1 MSAGC
6 SQSPGRDTA
15 CMLPLAA
22 KSGLGTGD
30 CDWRGLDRAGC
41 DPEASGADP
50 GCHAVKCLRWRQA
63 ASATWQL
70 VPRQSLGLR
79 ARRPPHA
86 QRARGEWSGRGA
98 ARTGLA
104 RSPTLPLM
112 AAMMPL
118 TLWAPGLRTCWP
130 GVGWGGVQGPARSLL
145 SSPPLPPSASSSLA
159 GSNGFVQREKD
170 RFRVLAFA
178 LG

>member
-15 CMLPLAA
+15 CMLPRAA

-41 DPEASGADP
+41 YPEASGADP
-50 GCHAVKCLRWRQA
+50 GCHAVKCLRRRLA

-70 VPRQSLGLR
+70 VPRQSLGLACSPPSPR
-79 ARRPPHA
+79 PASPRRVE
-86 QRARGEWSGRGA
+86 RARGGA
-98 ARTGLA
+98 DWARAEPNFASNGCDDAFNSLRAGTA
-104 RSPTLPLM
+104 HLP
-112 AAMMPL
+112 A
-118 TLWAPGLRTCWP
+118 G
-130 GVGWGGVQGPARSLL
+130 GGVRGHPRSLL
-145 SSPPLPPSASSSLA
+145 SSTPLSPTVSSGLA
-159 GSNGFVQREKD
+159 GSDGFVQRED